1 MQKEFVLRDLRDFSC
16 LSYFLSVS
24 TTKEISIKIIGNRE
38 TGDKTYCSLNYK
50 YDSDSVKLHENSLL
64 TLLEPI
70 TVQFEYP
77 DNLNCQIQLN
87 TDSVMSAKGKILMSY
102 SFTMDFEGD
111 TITAVVFDLTG
122 WKAL

>member
-1 MQKEFVLRDLRDFSC
+1 MQKEFILRDLRGFSC

-38 TGDKTYCSLNYK
+38 IGDKTYCSLNYK
-50 YDSDSVKLHENSLL
+50 YDSDSVKLHQNSLL
-64 TLLEPI
+64 SLSEPI

-87 TDSVMSAKGKILMSY
+87 TDSVMSAQGKILMSY

-111 TITAVVFDLTG
+111 TITAVLFDLTG
-122 WKAL
+122 WKVL